1 MNEHF
6 YDTREE
12 ASLAAAEHIARALGR
27 RLGLQAE
34 ASLVVSG
41 GTTPE
46 RCFEILAHRDIDWA
60 RVHVLLSDERW
71 VPADHESSNERLVR
85 TTLLKNGASAARLL
99 PAYASDIEL
108 AAGAAALDEAIRA
121 RPFPF
126 AAALLG
132 MGTDG
137 HFASLFPD
145 ADNLDDGLDA
155 ESGTLSIP
163 IVTAASP
170 HPRISLTLAALSRSD
185 EIQLLIFGEEKRAVY
200 EAAKARGCSAYP
212 VASLLRQKR
221 APVHV
226 IWAP

>member
-6 YDTREE
+6 YDTREQ
-12 ASLAAAEHIARALGR
+12 ASLAAADHIVEALER
-27 RLGLQAE
+27 RLELQEE

-41 GTTPE
+41 GTTPA
-46 RCFEILAHRDIDWA
+46 RCFEELAHRAVDWA

-71 VPADHESSNERLVR
+71 VPSDHESSNERLVR
-85 TTLLKNGASAARLL
+85 TTLLKNGAAAAKLL
-99 PAYASDIEL
+99 PAYASDIEV
-108 AAGAAALDEAIRA
+108 AAGAAALDAAIRSL
-121 RPFPF
+121 PFPF
-126 AAALLG
+126 ASVLLG

-145 ADNLDDGLDA
+145 ADNLDDGLNADSA
-155 ESGTLSIP
+155 TLAIP
-163 IVTAASP
+163 VSTAASP

-185 EIQLLIFGEEKRAVY
+185 QIQLLIFGDEKRAVY
-200 EAAKARGCSAYP
+200 EEAKANGSSSYP